1 MAQYGVD
8 SARENF
14 ATGADSAQSR
24 PSDSCAGGTGCYPA
38 AVTCAIRTAVLLAA
52 GRGTRLGALTRST
65 PKPMLEIAGAP
76 LIAHLVGALAE
87 AGIHDFV
94 IVTGYLGEQVAQWC
108 ESCARENPLLRLT
121 PIVQRELNGTA
132 GGLLAAYE
140 RVANEDRFV
149 FGWGD
154 ILMARA
160 NYGRFVARAAEDDC
174 DLLLAVNRM
183 KDPWRGAAV
192 YLSPE
197 MRVERL
203 VEKPREG
210 ASTTPWNNAGL
221 FASGQIIFE
230 YAQRLQP
237 SPRGELELPQ
247 AISAMIADGRIV
259 RALDVRGFWSD
270 IGTSQDLDT
279 ARHHFRP
286 GVRPR

>member
-1 MAQYGVD
+1 MLTA
-8 SARENF
+8 SA
-14 ATGADSAQSR
+14 
-24 PSDSCAGGTGCYPA
+24 
-38 AVTCAIRTAVLLAA
+38 
-52 GRGTRLGALTRST
+52 

-76 LIAHLVGALAE
+76 LISHPVGALAE
-87 AGIHDFV
+87 VGIRDFV
-94 IVTGYLGEQVAQWC
+94 IVTGYLGEQVARWC
-108 ESCARENPLLRLT
+108 EKCARENPALRLT
-121 PIVQRELNGTA
+121 PVVQRELNGTA
-132 GGLLAAYE
+132 GGLLAAQA
-140 RVANEDRFV
+140 RVAGEHRFV

-154 ILMARA
+154 ILMDRA
-160 NYGRFVARAAEDDC
+160 NYARFVERAAEDDC

-192 YLSPE
+192 YLSPD

-230 YAQRLQP
+230 YAERLRP

-270 IGTSQDLDT
+270 IGTPEDLAI
-279 ARHHFRP
+279 ARHRFRP
-286 GVRPR
+286 RARSR